1 MKIQPEPIALPMLG
15 APPHEPY
22 LGADWTSSTL
32 RTGCQDHLL
41 HPSRRG
47 DEFVFH
53 RGHAIT
59 TTLPLAS
66 KA

>member
-15 APPHEPY
+15 PPPRDPY
-22 LGADWTSSTL
+22 LGADWTSSML
-32 RTGCQDHLL
+32 RPGCQQHLQC
-41 HPSRRG
+41 PSRRG
-47 DEFVFH
+47 NARVFH

-59 TTLPLAS
+59 TLPIAS